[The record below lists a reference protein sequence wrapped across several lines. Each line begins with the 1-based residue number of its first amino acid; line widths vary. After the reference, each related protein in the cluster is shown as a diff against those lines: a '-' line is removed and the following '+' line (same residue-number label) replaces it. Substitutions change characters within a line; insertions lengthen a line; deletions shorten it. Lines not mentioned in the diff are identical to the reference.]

1 MKTRPIAILIIT
13 GLVFSLRAAEQPGAT
28 PEDDG
33 QPVTS
38 RVTDVVVYADRA
50 QVTRAA
56 SVTLSADASR
66 YAFAKLPGWVDEGSV
81 RVSVAPADAGQVLDV
96 QVRRT
101 YLARASD
108 EDFQKAETAV
118 REIADQIAALD
129 DEKAVLDAEAR
140 QVEGIRAFS
149 VEKLPKDVATREVKA
164 DEYAQSIKFVAAS
177 LRETAVARRELEK
190 KRRDLQPELNACQ
203 RKLDELRQ
211 RAQLEQRTVVVT
223 AKGASKPATLSLTY
237 MLPGA
242 TWEPVHELRAIAD
255 GGSVGLS
262 SLAVVMQTSGEDW
275 SDVALS
281 LSTQRSTETM
291 RIPELEALL
300 VSGRRL
306 PQLVATGRESF
317 VAANQ
322 NWTAQ
327 NGLWFDFNNRDIGLQ
342 REFRD
347 NQMRQLSNVKRVEQ
361 VFETLQQRGTTA
373 HFPAL
378 ARQTVRADGRPVRVQ
393 IGRADLAAQH
403 RILAA
408 PELSLNAARLVDLTN
423 STGQALLPGRVALFL
438 GGAFLG
444 QTDTEFVAPGEDFP
458 LYLGVADQIKLA
470 RTLDKKRSALTRGG
484 TKTRMQL
491 SFLVSVANLG
501 DQPAV
506 VQLTDR
512 VPVSE
517 SDEVRISGVKITPEG
532 KPDAKGLLQW
542 DLKLAAKQSKEFRI
556 EYTMEYPAD
565 LPTRAE
571 AASPAAGRGGAAGAA
586 GSMQFNRIV
595 PQAPLIQSLER
606 QLK

>member
-1 MKTRPIAILIIT
+1 MNANSILTLFIV
-13 GLVFSLRAAEQPGAT
+13 GAAMALPVQAQPATT

-33 QPVTS
+33 QPVSS
-38 RVTDVVVYADRA
+38 RITDVVVYADRA

-56 SVTLSADASR
+56 SVTLPSEAAR
-66 YAFAKLPGWVDEGSV
+66 YVFARLPGWIDEGSV
-81 RVSVAPADAGQVLDV
+81 RVSVSPADAGQVLDV

-108 EDFQKAETAV
+108 EEFQKAEAAV

-129 DEKAVLDAEAR
+129 DEKAVLDAEAK
-140 QVEGIRAFS
+140 QVESIRAFAA
-149 VEKLPKDVATREVKA
+149 EKLPKDVATREVKA
-164 DEYAQSIKFVAAS
+164 DEYAQSIKFVTAS
-177 LRETAVARRELEK
+177 LREIAAARRELEK
-190 KRRDLQPELNACQ
+190 KRRDLQPELTARQ

-223 AKGASKPATLSLTY
+223 AKGTGKPAALSLAY

-242 TWEPVHELRAIAD
+242 TWEPVHELRAAAD
-255 GGSVGLS
+255 GGSVNLS
-262 SLAVVMQTSGEDW
+262 SFAVVMQTSGEDW
-275 SDVALS
+275 TDVALS

-291 RIPELEALL
+291 KIPELESLL
-300 VSGRRL
+300 VGGRRL
-306 PQLVATGRESF
+306 PALVSAGRDSF
-317 VAANQ
+317 AAANRS
-322 NWTAQ
+322 WEAQ
-327 NGLWFDFNNRDIGLQ
+327 NFVWFDFNNRDLGLQ
-342 REFRD
+342 QEFRG
-347 NQMRQLSNVKRVEQ
+347 NQRRQLDNVKRVEQ

-378 ARQTVRADGRPVRVQ
+378 ARQTVRADGRPVRVPLV
-393 IGRADLAAQH
+393 RSDLTAHH
-403 RILAA
+403 RIVAA
-408 PELSLNAARLVDLTN
+408 PEMSLNAARLVDLTN
-423 STGQALLPGRVALFL
+423 STGQPLLPGRVALFL

-444 QTDTEFVAPGEDFP
+444 QTEAEFAAPGEEFA

-491 SFLVSVANLG
+491 SFLVSVENLG
-501 DQPAV
+501 ARPVA

-517 SDEVRISGVKITPEG
+517 SDEVRISGIKITPDG

-542 DLKLAAKQSKEFRI
+542 ELKLAAKQTREFRI

-565 LPTRAE
+565 LPSRAE
-571 AASPAAGRGGAAGAA
+571 AAAKQGAARMSDASVDPFA
-586 GSMQFNRIV
+586 SRIQVLEGSLR
-595 PQAPLIQSLER
+595 
-606 QLK
+606 